1 MKLSPQTINAI
12 NAGLKAGKLLYQYRN
27 ENLNIKLKGNSFR
40 DVVTEIDIASENII
54 LDELGKNSDSFTYIS
69 EEKGDQRKNTSS
81 FWIIDP
87 LDGTANYSSGLPIY
101 GVSIAYVENFKLK
114 SSVIYLPETND
125 LYFAEINKGAFKN
138 NKKLNA
144 NIATQ
149 IEDSLI
155 GITFPSMFNENT
167 KKESAYKIYSELNFE
182 SKGVLRLG
190 SSVYCLALLAENKLN
205 SIVGFKAK
213 IWDIAAGILI
223 CKEAGLKTDFLE
235 ASLKNENHDYIIANA
250 KLYEYLKNII
260 IF

>member
-54 LDELGKNSDSFTYIS
+54 LEELEKSSKLFAYIS
-69 EEKGDQRKNTSS
+69 EEKGDKRNNSNS
-81 FWIIDP
+81 FWVIDP
-87 LDGTANYSSGLPIY
+87 LDGTANYSSGLPLY
-101 GVSIAYVENFKLK
+101 GVSIAYVENYKLK

-125 LYFAEINKGAFKN
+125 LYFAEIDKGAFKN
-138 NKKLNA
+138 NKRLQT
-144 NIATQ
+144 NISTE
-149 IEDSLI
+149 IEDSLLC
-155 GITFPSMFNENT
+155 ITFPSIFKDQYE
-167 KKESAYKIYSELNFE
+167 KESAYRTYSELNFE

-205 SIVGFKAK
+205 ALIGFKAK

-223 CKEAGLKTDFLE
+223 CKEAGLKTNFIE
-235 ASLKNENHDYIIANA
+235 TSLKYENHDYIIADE
-250 KLYEYLKNII
+250 KLLKCLCKFTN
-260 IF
+260 F